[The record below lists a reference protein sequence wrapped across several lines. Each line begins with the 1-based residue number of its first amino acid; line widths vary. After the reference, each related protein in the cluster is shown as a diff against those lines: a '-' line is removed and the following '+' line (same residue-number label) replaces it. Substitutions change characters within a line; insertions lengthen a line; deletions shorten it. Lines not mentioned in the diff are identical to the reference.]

1 MTQGIRA
8 ISGDQMKTYN
18 NTFKHFL
25 KDQGKIFKKTLKM
38 SPHLFYKVFIVDGL
52 FYALIFLVG
61 TLAALY
67 LNTQTQ
73 GVSLQSLSTEEGI
86 EVMKGILWMVLF
98 VSVLS
103 FIAISLIYGVCKGI
117 IWNLYMNRRIT
128 LSHLSHF
135 VLLSFGWLLSWG
147 IFILGGNT
155 ILIESAR
162 PYFLLIALLL
172 FFHITPIVYILFAKE
187 NRYRHAIFTGLSV
200 SSKLHHF
207 LLPYFG
213 LTGIYAFVMLIFNL
227 LPPVLGLVFT
237 VLYLVWVREYVLRIV
252 EHIMKYK

>member
-1 MTQGIRA
+1 
-8 ISGDQMKTYN
+8 MKTYN

-61 TLAALY
+61 YMASLY

-73 GVSLQSLSTEEGI
+73 GISLQSLSTEEGI
-86 EVMKGILWMVLF
+86 EVMKGILWMVLL

-103 FIAISLIYGVCKGI
+103 FLAVSIIYGICKGI
-117 IWNLYMNRRIT
+117 IWNLYLKRRIT

-135 VLLSFGWLLSWG
+135 VLLSSGWLLFWG
-147 IFILGGNT
+147 ILILGGNT
-155 ILIESAR
+155 ILIESVR

-172 FFHITPIVYILFAKE
+172 FFYITPIVYIIFAKE
-187 NRYRHAIFTGLSV
+187 NRYRHAIFSGLSV
-200 SSKLHHF
+200 SSKLHYF
-207 LLPYFG
+207 LLPYLG
-213 LTGIYAFVMLIFNL
+213 IAGIYILIMLIFNL
-227 LPPVLGLVFT
+227 LPPILGLVFT
-237 VLYLVWVREYVLRIV
+237 LLYLVWIREYIVRIV
-252 EHIMKYK
+252 EHVMKYK